1 VDKKICGGNQVKDLK
16 YDQWLEDALTDAEKF
31 DQDEAR
37 EEMEDGPN
45 PDDERDWENDREYDR
60 NYE

>member
-1 VDKKICGGNQVKDLK
+1 VKDLK
-16 YDQWLEDALTDAEKF
+16 YDQWLEDGPVDALTDAEKF